1 MSSGPPGYDGSVS
14 SPTSAEVPALGPGL
28 RLLKKRR
35 TFLSILDAAL
45 DLFAEQGFEATTV
58 DQIAARAEVS
68 TATFFRYFSAKDEV
82 LFSGFDDQLSALK
95 QAIVERPN
103 REEDFVAVRR
113 AVVQQWVP
121 MLDHDRVA
129 LRHRVTTSS
138 PRLRDSSLHLGI
150 KWQRVISDGLATRRG
165 LDNPDRKA
173 RLVAAVAMAVFGNAV
188 DSWVTDGRPGEL
200 AAAVDDSFALLF
212 GSSAKDARP
221 RRQPRP

>member
-1 MSSGPPGYDGSVS
+1 
-14 SPTSAEVPALGPGL
+14 
-28 RLLKKRR
+28 
-35 TFLSILDAAL
+35 
-45 DLFAEQGFEATTV
+45 
-58 DQIAARAEVS
+58 
-68 TATFFRYFSAKDEV
+68 
-82 LFSGFDDQLSALK
+82 
-95 QAIVERPN
+95 
-103 REEDFVAVRR
+103 
-113 AVVQQWVP
+113 

-129 LRHRVTTSS
+129 LRHQVTTSS

-200 AAAVDDSFALLF
+200 AAAVDDSFTLLF